1 MTSRCRGL
9 CERTPAC
16 DRCIKTKR
24 VGDGVYVVTPVEFA
38 TRASR
43 WVRLRHAGDGDDP
56 PFTMDSNGFLVE
68 PDVRDGGWRRPADAA
83 ECGGWVLLGDPGAG
97 KTTAFEDL
105 IPEPVREDPPLPG
118 EPGTLWL
125 TGDELDS
132 RDAVDQRLGAYIDAL
147 PSKLD
152 NSGSAPGGL
161 LVVIDQLDECLVLG
175 QLARWLAR
183 RLKSRDTRGLRIW
196 IACRTADYPE
206 AITDVLVRE
215 LGSCT
220 VGDLAP
226 LTQHDVAELIATT
239 GVDGG
244 AFLESVVRNGAGA
257 LASLPLT
264 LKVLLNAFTLDPE
277 SLQGAPVLWLGRG
290 VLLLADEHAP
300 DRVSARPVH
309 STPQQRVAVAA
320 RIAAHLL
327 LSGRRSVHTTFI
339 GADLTDYAIPMGQV
353 VGDNEW
359 AGAGEFPVTKDLVSE
374 TLATAI
380 FTRTGPG
387 RVAFAHSSFA
397 AFLAAQYLAARLTAP
412 IPIPARQLE
421 GMLLVSAADEDT
433 AAIPEHLRETV
444 AWLLAHAPPE
454 ARWLALAD
462 PEGLA
467 AHSAVI
473 HSAEIRADIV
483 RGLLAR
489 ADRIELADRSWQR
502 ARWRLEHPGLCG
514 QLSEVLSYADGLP
527 SNDWPT
533 FARVRLAVR
542 LASESG
548 VPELAEPLLRV
559 AESTGWPVHV
569 RQSAAKA
576 ALAVDAGRATV
587 SRLRDLLQGL
597 APETGSDASDIRE
610 VDRGPDSV
618 SELIGTLLGLLW
630 PEHLNF
636 ADTARHIDPG
646 AGTRGFIGVY
656 YFEVRKFPQS
666 VPDEALD
673 ELVAFAEQALHNHGL
688 LLAKRDPDLAYED
701 MDEEELAELVPH
713 RNKGHL
719 THERVRRLRDF
730 VADVAE
736 RVLRSPRAMDLLDRT
751 ARTVLCF
758 INSADR
764 MPMPSAVD
772 LIDVVSEEEPAEVRD
787 LRRAFVE
794 ALFRASEKL
803 EASDSPYWTYLIVN
817 RWGRL
822 PYDADRL
829 VPQGTRRGQRH
840 TLLDRADAEW
850 ASLRSDHHRAANET
864 RLAET
869 LARIAEGL
877 TKPVDELAEQPQR
890 EVWKDA
896 ELFATQQRERLDKAA
911 DGDAIAFINLVHLLQ
926 VNPETGDY
934 DLTGSWCRTES
945 SGATLWPALE
955 LRSKLRTAAISFL
968 VAEDDHHEVWLG
980 LGGSHRA
987 EAGMVAFATMQ
998 SDREPS
1004 DVTMGAHGLDAVPV
1018 DRWKFWVGAILD
1030 NLERF
1035 GRQEAEL
1042 ERELLARVEQ
1052 HAHEELGAALTQYVR
1067 TAVVRGERPLRLP
1080 ALPLTFA
1087 PLLAELAGEVG
1098 DALLAPDSGDAEK
1111 VGAEAVVIT
1120 KGPVVLTGEA
1130 VRSEAVTGW
1139 ASLLRLPL
1147 EVEHPSAVEQTRSAI
1162 AATENKGDQEL
1173 VSKMAAAAGFALL
1186 TSDPAAHWPIVRSYV
1201 DKSPAFAKDLAYRCA
1216 DDSTHQP
1223 IINDLAEEQLGE
1235 MYRWLTTVCPPE
1247 TDVFEQVAFVGR
1259 EHKVHDWRRHT
1270 ITTLA
1275 QRGTTASVLVLRDL
1289 VGAYPDLLGIQAA
1302 LHEARRR
1309 DQVNGVARLEPDD
1322 ISELFGDRTRRV
1334 VNTAAQ
1340 LAGVVLDVL
1349 DEIQNDLHTHGNLL
1363 WDCERVDRPAGAKP
1377 NSPRPLTWRP
1387 KPEGTL
1393 GAYLT
1398 HELRQRL
1405 ERRRVVVNREVV
1417 IRPTNEGDAGE
1428 RPDIKL
1434 DVVGD
1439 VRHAVGGQPV
1449 TVPIEIKGAW
1459 HDDVLSAQSDQLEM
1473 RYLRDL
1479 NTTDG
1484 VYVVAWYPISY
1495 WNVYAKEDARKSAA
1509 NRHGSAEEL
1518 EEVLRQQAVEIT
1530 ESTHRRTHPY
1540 VLVVERA
1547 VAADDRIMRTLRP
1560 SRKPGSAGLAGSGA

>member
-1 MTSRCRGL
+1 MV
-9 CERTPAC
+9 A
-16 DRCIKTKR
+16 
-24 VGDGVYVVTPVEFA
+24 PVEFA

-56 PFTMDSNGFLVE
+56 PFTMDSSGFLVE

-83 ECGGWVLLGDPGAG
+83 ERGGWVLLGDPGAG

-105 IPEPVREDPPLPG
+105 IPEPDREAPPLPG

-132 RDAVDQRLGAYIDAL
+132 REALNERLGAYLDAL
-147 PSKLD
+147 PLKSD
-152 NSGSAPGGL
+152 NSGSAPSGL

-183 RLKSRDTRGLRIW
+183 RLRSRDTRGLRIW
-196 IACRTADYPE
+196 IACRTADYQE

-215 LGSCT
+215 LGACT

-226 LTQHDVAELIATT
+226 FTHNDVAELIATT
-239 GVDGG
+239 GADGR
-244 AFLESVVRNGAGA
+244 AFLESVVHNGAGA

-264 LKVLLNAFTLDPE
+264 LKVLLNAFTLDPD
-277 SLQGAPVLWLGRG
+277 SLQGAPVLWLERG
-290 VLLLADEHAP
+290 VTLLADEHAP
-300 DRVSARPVH
+300 DRVSVRPVH
-309 STPQQRVAVAA
+309 STPHQRVAVAA

-339 GADLTDYAIPMGQV
+339 GANLTDYAIPMGQV
-353 VGDNEW
+353 VGDNEV

-387 RVAFAHSSFA
+387 KVAFAHSSFA
-397 AFLAAQYLAARLTAP
+397 AFLAARYLAARLTAP
-412 IPIPARQLE
+412 IPIPVRQLE
-421 GMLLVSAADEDT
+421 GALLVSAADEDT

-444 AWLLAHAPPE
+444 AWLLAHAPAE

-473 HSAEIRADIV
+473 TSPGIRADIV
-483 RGLLAR
+483 RGLLTR

-502 ARWRLEHPGLCG
+502 ARWRLEHPDLYD
-514 QLSEVLSYADGLP
+514 QLSEVLSYADGPP
-527 SNDWPT
+527 SNDWPS

-576 ALAVDAGRATV
+576 ALAVDASAATV
-587 SRLRDLLQGL
+587 GRLRDLLQGL
-597 APETGSDASDIRE
+597 APETGSDPSDIHE

-636 ADTARHIDPG
+636 AEAARHIDPG
-646 AGTRGFIGVY
+646 AGTSGFIGVY
-656 YFEVRKFPQS
+656 YFEVHNFPQS
-666 VPDEALD
+666 VPGKAFD
-673 ELVAFAEQALHNHGL
+673 ELVTFAEQTLHKNGL
-688 LLAKRDPDLAYED
+688 LLAKRDPDLPYED

-736 RVLRSPRAMDLLDRT
+736 RVLQSPHAIDLLDRT
-751 ARTVLCF
+751 ARLVLCF
-758 INSADR
+758 LNSADR
-764 MPMPSAVD
+764 MPMPSGVD
-772 LIDVVSEEEPAEVRD
+772 LIDVVSGEEPAEVRD
-787 LRRAFVE
+787 LRHDFVE
-794 ALFRASEKL
+794 AMLRASERL
-803 EASDSPYWTYLIVN
+803 EASDSPYWTYLIIN

-822 PYDADRL
+822 RYDADRL
-829 VPQGTRRGQRH
+829 VPQGTQRGRRH
-840 TLLDRADAEW
+840 ALLDRADAEW
-850 ASLRSDHHRAANET
+850 ASLRSEQHRASNDT
-864 RLAET
+864 RLADT
-869 LARIAEGL
+869 LSRIAEEL
-877 TKPVDELAEQPQR
+877 TTPVDEPAEQPPS

-896 ELFATQQRERLDKAA
+896 ELFAAQQRERLDKAA

-934 DLTGSWCRTES
+934 DHTGSWCRTES
-945 SGATLWPALE
+945 PGATLWPASE

-968 VAEDDHHEVWLG
+968 VAENDRHEVWLG
-980 LGGSHRA
+980 LGGSRRA
-987 EAGMVAFATMQ
+987 EAGMVAFATVHA
-998 SDREPS
+998 DRETN
-1004 DVTMGAHGLDAVPV
+1004 DVVVGEHGLDVVPV
-1018 DRWKFWVGAILD
+1018 DRWKFWVGAIFD

-1035 GRQEAEL
+1035 GLQEADL
-1042 ERELLARVEQ
+1042 EQEILARAEQ
-1052 HAHEELGAALTQYVR
+1052 HAHEELGAALAQYVR
-1067 TAVVRGERPLRLP
+1067 TLVVRGERTLRLP

-1087 PLLAELAGEVG
+1087 PLLAELADEVG
-1098 DALLAPDSGDAEK
+1098 DALRVPDSGDVENTNT
-1111 VGAEAVVIT
+1111 EAVVIT
-1120 KGPVVLTGEA
+1120 TGPVVLTGEA
-1130 VRSEAVTGW
+1130 ARSTAVTSW
-1139 ASLLRLPL
+1139 AGLLLLPL
-1147 EVEHPSAVEQTRSAI
+1147 EVEYPSAVEQARSAI
-1162 AATENKGDQEL
+1162 AAVGSEDDQEF
-1173 VSKMAAAAGFALL
+1173 VSEMAAAAGFALL

-1201 DKSPAFAKDLAYRCA
+1201 DRSPAFAKDLAFRCA

-1235 MYRWLTTVCPPE
+1235 VYRWLSTVCPPE
-1247 TDVFEQVAFVGR
+1247 TDVFEQAAFVGR

-1270 ITTLA
+1270 ITALA
-1275 QRGTTASVLVLRDL
+1275 QIGTKASVLVLRDL

-1309 DQVNGVARLEPDD
+1309 DQANGVARLDPSD
-1322 ISELFGDRTRRV
+1322 ITALLSDRTRRV

-1340 LAGVVLDVL
+1340 LAGVILEVL
-1349 DEIQNDLHTHGNLL
+1349 DEIQNDLHTHCNLL
-1363 WDCERVDRPAGAKP
+1363 WDCERVDRPVGAKP
-1377 NSPRPLTWRP
+1377 NSARPLTWRP
-1387 KPEGTL
+1387 KPEGAL

-1439 VRHAVGGQPV
+1439 ARHAVGGQRV

-1484 VYVVAWYPISY
+1484 VYIVAWYPISY

-1509 NRHGSAEEL
+1509 NRHGSVEEL
-1518 EEVLRQQAVEIT
+1518 EDVLRQQAVEIA
-1530 ESTHRRTHPY
+1530 ESTDRRTHPY

-1547 VAADDRIMRTLRP
+1547 VAAGDRIMRTPRP
-1560 SRKPGSAGLAGSGA
+1560 SRKPRSAESAGSGT